1 MSSKTAAI
9 QAQSPVPSSHESLE
23 NYRTL
28 FAWMLLPMLLSIGM
42 DCWRDF
48 SDNTWNKRLHY
59 GFATLWYDFL
69 ILQPWLATYH
79 RMTLHRALGMNCF
92 FEERP

>member
-1 MSSKTAAI
+1 VSSKTAAI

-42 DCWRDF
+42 DC
-48 SDNTWNKRLHY
+48 
-59 GFATLWYDFL
+59 
-69 ILQPWLATYH
+69 
-79 RMTLHRALGMNCF
+79 F